1 MNDTVVI
8 CWKDSQHLVKQ
19 FRCVDP
25 LESWKSIRSKS
36 VQTLYNLYSPV
47 LPVLRWEKEL
57 ILSNDLFMTTF
68 AKILNEGKR
77 ILRTGGSVVFPA
89 ETSWGKNIQH
99 LRSLPFAKP
108 YTISFTHS
116 FPFPP
121 HVSHGPIIVINPNG
135 VCCCVCRIPFPPQLL
150 QFCRVPPFPAQS
162 THKISRFILSLNFFP
177 LYKSTRL
184 TPIS

>member
-1 MNDTVVI
+1 MMNDTVVI

-116 FPFPP
+116 FPFPSP
-121 HVSHGPIIVINPNG
+121 LPSPSPTQKHYFV
-135 VCCCVCRIPFPPQLL
+135 F
-150 QFCRVPPFPAQS
+150 
-162 THKISRFILSLNFFP
+162 SLKTKPKKN
-177 LYKSTRL
+177 LTRKKYD
-184 TPIS
+184 TK

>member
-25 LESWKSIRSKS
+25 SESWKSIRSKS

-47 LPVLRWEKEL
+47 LPVLRWEKDI
-57 ILSNDLFMTTF
+57 ILNNDLHMTTF

-77 ILRTGGSVVFPA
+77 ILRPGGSVVFPA
-89 ETSWGKNIQH
+89 EASWEKNIQH
-99 LRSLPFAKP
+99 LRTLPFVKP

-116 FPFPP
+116 LPFPSP
-121 HVSHGPIIVINPNG
+121 LPSSSPTQKHYFV
-135 VCCCVCRIPFPPQLL
+135 F
-150 QFCRVPPFPAQS
+150 
-162 THKISRFILSLNFFP
+162 SLKTKTKPKKN
-177 LYKSTRL
+177 LTRKKYV
-184 TPIS
+184 TK